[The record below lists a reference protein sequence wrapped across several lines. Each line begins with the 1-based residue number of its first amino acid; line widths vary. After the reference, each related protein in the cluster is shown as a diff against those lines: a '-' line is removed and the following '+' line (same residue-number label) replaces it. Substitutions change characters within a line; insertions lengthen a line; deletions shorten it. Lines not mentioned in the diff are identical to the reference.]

1 MEWLTFGLYS
11 TILNLLMIAS
21 RIAGS
26 SDVAWVIVASNEDSS
41 WSKRYCGPFN
51 FSFKWVVVCPDLKVV
66 SKHVMFLLD
75 VLNKYCLFALV
86 TIPPF
91 VGHLYVSVWVAFS
104 AVSGLA

>member
-1 MEWLTFGLYS
+1 MAHFWLVLDYLESPHDCFEDCW
-11 TILNLLMIAS
+11 IFP
-21 RIAGS
+21 
-26 SDVAWVIVASNEDSS
+26 DVAWVIVASNEDSS
-41 WSKRYCGPFN
+41 WSKRNCGPFN
-51 FSFKWVVVCPDLKVV
+51 LSFKWVVVCPDLKVV